1 MPNASPETIFIAA
14 DHAGFILKNQLIDFL
29 KSKSFI
35 VNDLG
40 TNSKESVD
48 YPLYAHML
56 SKEILENKA
65 RGILICGSGIGMDIS
80 ANRHRGIRAA
90 LCHNTE
96 IAQLSRKHNN
106 SNVLVLGARFCNEAL
121 AKEILESWLNTE
133 FDGGRH
139 ERRVELIEKN

>member
-1 MPNASPETIFIAA
+1 MPNASPEIIFIAA
-14 DHAGFILKNQLIDFL
+14 DHAGLTLKNKLVSFL
-29 KSKSFI
+29 KTKHFI

-40 TNSKESVD
+40 THSEDSVD

-96 IAQLSRKHNN
+96 IAKLSRAHND
-106 SNVLVLGARFCNEAL
+106 SNVLVLGARFCDEAL
-121 AKEILESWLNTE
+121 AKDILESWLNTE